1 MSLGYLEL
9 KVKEVFYSLLIILPE
24 VGVIYFEDHFAE
36 FYLRG
41 DLIRGPETFFR
52 LSGLCE
58 AQKI

>member
-9 KVKEVFYSLLIILPE
+9 KVKEVIYSLLIILPE
-24 VGVIYFEDHFAE
+24 VGVNYCVAE
-36 FYLRG
+36 FYLGG